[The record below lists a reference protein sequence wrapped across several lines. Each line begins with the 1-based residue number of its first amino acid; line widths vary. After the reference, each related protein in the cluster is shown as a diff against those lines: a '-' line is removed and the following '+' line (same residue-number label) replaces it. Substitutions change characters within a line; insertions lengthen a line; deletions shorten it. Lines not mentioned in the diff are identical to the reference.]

1 MSTPAG
7 DRLSVILE
15 NGDASFAPRKSPRS
29 SRQWSKKSSSL
40 AGTTLYEG
48 PEDVYD
54 QPGDRNAEKLEQL
67 RNNAQI
73 AKRGGW
79 KRLALCIILLIIVV
93 IAIVVG
99 VVVGLKKKR
108 NTSRYES
115 SSTTV
120 VDRIH

>member
-1 MSTPAG
+1 M
-7 DRLSVILE
+7 
-15 NGDASFAPRKSPRS
+15 
-29 SRQWSKKSSSL
+29 
-40 AGTTLYEG
+40 AGTTLYED

-54 QPGDRNAEKLEQL
+54 QPGDRNAEKLEHL
-67 RNNAQI
+67 RNNPQI

-79 KRLALCIILLIIVV
+79 KRLALCIILLVVVV

-108 NTSRYES
+108 NTSRYGS
-115 SSTTV
+115 SSITV